1 VPSFTVTAAGQK
13 VNLDGT
19 GSAEAQYTVTN
30 TSPDDLNGRLLTTP
44 QDPAKP
50 EWFSIVGE
58 ATRDF
63 APGAAEQAR
72 VAIKVPAGTP
82 PATYSVRLDAVSEA
96 NPDED
101 FTEGP
106 SVSFDVAL
114 PKPPEPWWKKWWWV
128 FLIIGI
134 VVLLG
139 IGAAVWLLLRGND
152 NNTTTTAATTT
163 TVPTV
168 TVPAVVN
175 LPQAD
180 AQTQLQNAGF
190 AVRLHRAFGGISRAG
205 LVLSQ
210 SPDGG
215 ATADQGSIVD
225 ITVGSIFVITSPI
238 RTVPFRVGGK
248 NGTTTTSS
256 P

>member
-13 VNLDGT
+13 VKLDGT

-30 TSPDDLNGRLLTTP
+30 TSADELNGRLLATP

-50 EWFSIVGE
+50 DWFSIVGE

-72 VAIKVPAGTP
+72 VQIKVPVGTP

-134 VVLLG
+134 VVLIG
-139 IGAAVWLLLRGND
+139 IAVAVWLVTKSD
-152 NNTTTTAATTT
+152 KPAPTPTTT
-163 TVPTV
+163 TVAMV
-168 TVPAVVN
+168 NVPPVMGLA
-175 LPQAD
+175 QAD
-180 AQTQLQNAGF
+180 AESQLQGAGF
-190 AVRLHRAFGGISRAG
+190 AVRVRRAVTILNNVGKVVGEDPAG
-205 LVLSQ
+205 NT
-210 SPDGG
+210 P
-215 ATADQGSIVD
+215 APAESIVT
-225 ITVGSIFVITSPI
+225 ITVGTFFRPIIT
-238 RTVPFRVGGK
+238 REVVTTPFRVGGK
-248 NGTTTTSS
+248 KGATTTTSS

>member
-13 VNLDGT
+13 VDLDGS

-30 TSPDDLNGRLLTTP
+30 TSPDDLNGRLLATP
-44 QDPAKP
+44 QDPAKA

-72 VAIKVPAGTP
+72 VHITVPPGAP

-106 SVSFDVAL
+106 SVSFDVTL

-128 FLIIGI
+128 FLIIGV
-134 VVLLG
+134 VVLIG
-139 IGAAVWLLLRGND
+139 IGLAVWLLTKGGGSS
-152 NNTTTTAATTT
+152 TTTGTTT
-163 TVPTV
+163 TVATA
-168 TVPAVVN
+168 TVPSVLN
-175 LPQAD
+175 LTQAN
-180 AQTQLQNAGF
+180 AENQLQSAGF
-190 AVRLHRAFGGISRAG
+190 AVRVRRTFAAPGRIG
-205 LVLSQ
+205 LVVGQ
-210 SPDGG
+210 DPAGG
-215 ATADQGSIVD
+215 ASAEVNSVVTISVGFLVIRPITRPIV
-225 ITVGSIFVITSPI
+225 TTPLRSKTEGA
-238 RTVPFRVGGK
+238 
-248 NGTTTTSS
+248 TTTTSS

>member
-13 VNLDGT
+13 VTLDGT

-30 TSPDDLNGRLLTTP
+30 TSADELNGRLLTTP
-44 QDPAKP
+44 QDPAKAD
-50 EWFSIVGE
+50 WFSLVGE

-63 APGAAEQAR
+63 QPGGAEQAR

-106 SVSFDVAL
+106 SVSFDVSL

-128 FLIIGI
+128 FLIIAI
-134 VVLLG
+134 VVLAG
-139 IGAAVWLLLRGND
+139 IGVAVWLLTKSD
-152 NNTTTTAATTT
+152 KPAPPPPT
-163 TVPTV
+163 TVATA
-168 TVPAVVN
+168 TVPPVMGLA
-175 LPQAD
+175 QAD
-180 AQTQLQNAGF
+180 AENQVQNAGF
-190 AVRLHRAFGGISRAG
+190 AVRIRRTVTVISAIGTVVGEDPAG
-205 LVLSQ
+205 NS
-210 SPDGG
+210 
-215 ATADQGSIVD
+215 TAPQGSIVTLS
-225 ITVGSIFVITSPI
+225 IGTFFRPIVTRPIIVGKKKGS
-238 RTVPFRVGGK
+238 
-248 NGTTTTSS
+248 TTTTSS

>member
-1 VPSFTVTAAGQK
+1 MPSFTVTAAGQK

-58 ATRDF
+58 STRDF

-72 VAIKVPAGTP
+72 VQIKVPAGTP

-114 PKPPEPWWKKWWWV
+114 PKPPEPWWKRWWWV
-128 FLIIGI
+128 FLIIAI
-134 VVLLG
+134 VVLIG
-139 IGAAVWLLLRGND
+139 IGLAVWLLTKSD
-152 NNTTTTAATTT
+152 KPAPTPTTTAVTMVN
-163 TVPTV
+163 VPPV
-168 TVPAVVN
+168 IGLA
-175 LPQAD
+175 QAD
-180 AQTQLQNAGF
+180 GESQLQGAGF
-190 AVRLHRAFGGISRAG
+190 AVRVRRTITTIENIGKIVGEDPAG
-205 LVLSQ
+205 NTSA
-210 SPDGG
+210 P
-215 ATADQGSIVD
+215 AESIVT
-225 ITVGSIFVITSPI
+225 ITVGTFFRPVVTRPVIT
-238 RTVPFRVGGK
+238 TPFGAGGK
-248 NGTTTTSS
+248 KGTTTTSS

>member
-1 VPSFTVTAAGQK
+1 MPSFTVTAAGQK
-13 VNLDGT
+13 VKLDGT

-30 TSPDDLNGRLLTTP
+30 TSTDDLNGRLLTTP
-44 QDPAKP
+44 QDPAKA

-72 VAIKVPAGTP
+72 VQIKVPAGTP

-114 PKPPEPWWKKWWWV
+114 PPPPEPWWKKWWWV

-139 IGAAVWLLLRGND
+139 IGVAVWLLTKSD
-152 NNTTTTAATTT
+152 KPAPPPPP
-163 TVPTV
+163 TVPMV
-168 TVPAVVN
+168 IVPPVMGLA
-175 LPQAD
+175 QAD
-180 AQTQLQNAGF
+180 AESQLQAAGF
-190 AVRLHRAFGGISRAG
+190 AVRVR
-205 LVLSQ
+205 
-210 SPDGG
+210 
-215 ATADQGSIVD
+215 TAVTVFGSIGKVVGED
-225 ITVGSIFVITSPI
+225 PAGNTSAPQESIVTITVGRFIPIITRPVITTPLRPS
-238 RTVPFRVGGK
+238 GK
-248 NGTTTTSS
+248 KGATTTTSS